1 MKKILITLLTL
12 FTALTFN
19 NVVVAEDSGYVYR
32 CRISYNRVNENTNKI
47 KRNYK
52 VTTQFYNEKYCKAGR
67 KKLSPKIIKWM
78 SKDVNNMV
86 DGLSSRLECKN
97 RGDWSWGRYHDCKP
111 NFIIGLI
118 EDLKEAYPNQV
129 NIPDPE

>member
-1 MKKILITLLTL
+1 MKKLLITLLTL

-19 NVVVAEDSGYVYR
+19 NAIANAENGYVYR

-52 VTTQFYNEKYCKAGR
+52 VTTQSYHKKYCERGLNR
-67 KKLSPKIIKWM
+67 LSPKIINWM

-86 DGLSSRLECKN
+86 DGLSSRLECKK

-111 NFIIGLI
+111 DFRIKLI
-118 EDLKEAYPNQV
+118 ERLRKAYPNQV
-129 NIPDPE
+129 NITD

>member
-1 MKKILITLLTL
+1 MKKLLIALLTL

-19 NVVVAEDSGYVYR
+19 NVVAEDSGYVYR

-52 VTTQFYNEKYCKAGR
+52 VTTQSYSKKYCKRGLDR
-67 KKLSPKIIKWM
+67 LSPKIINGM

-86 DGLSSRLECKN
+86 DGLSNRLECKK
-97 RGDWSWGRYHDCKP
+97 RGDWTWGRYHDCKP
-111 NFIIGLI
+111 NFRIKLI
-118 EDLKEAYPNQV
+118 EDLKNAYPNQV
-129 NIPDPE
+129 NITD